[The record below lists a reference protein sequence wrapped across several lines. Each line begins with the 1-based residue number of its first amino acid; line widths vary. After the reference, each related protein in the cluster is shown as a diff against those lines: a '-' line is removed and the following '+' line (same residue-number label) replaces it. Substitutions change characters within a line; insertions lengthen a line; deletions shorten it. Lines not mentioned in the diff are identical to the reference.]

1 MKIKQEFETLTTH
14 GNLFKILD
22 FRQMKTI
29 HFRVYP

>member
-22 FRQMKTI
+22 FKI
-29 HFRVYP
+29 LDFYI